1 MCWRY
6 KTDLGRFNMKAANYR
21 TGLQD
26 CEAKAKSSSHKPW
39 GLNLVAVSLNTAV
52 TVSMRGFQENT

>member
-1 MCWRY
+1 
-6 KTDLGRFNMKAANYR
+6 MKAAYYR

-26 CEAKAKSSSHKPW
+26 CEAESKSSSHKTW
-39 GLNLVAVSLNTAV
+39 GLNLVAVSICSAV

>member
-26 CEAKAKSSSHKPW
+26 CEAESKSSSHKTW
-39 GLNLVAVSLNTAV
+39 GLNLVAVSLDAAV
-52 TVSMRGFQENT
+52 TVSMRRFLENT